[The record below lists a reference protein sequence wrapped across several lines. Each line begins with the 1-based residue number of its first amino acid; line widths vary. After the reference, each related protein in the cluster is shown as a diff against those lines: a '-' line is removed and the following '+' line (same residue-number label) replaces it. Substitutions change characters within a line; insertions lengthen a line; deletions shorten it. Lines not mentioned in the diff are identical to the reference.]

1 VADDIP
7 ARPEESPIRAAPV
20 TVPVSPAA
28 VAEILTEDGEITLP
42 AGSGADDVTVAA
54 ARHLV
59 DLVNGR
65 VQPAGTPS
73 FNSAAGTLTVPVPGS
88 TVTISAR
95 NVTSRGPRRRPSRLP
110 RARAPIRRRSGLSP
124 ASPQPAREAL
134 GSRHQR
140 PGASARA
147 GVPAAFTL
155 SPQRP
160 CRTPTRKAGQPRPGR
175 PPRGRPP
182 PFTLPGRQADE
193 EMLRALRLTLVTSV

>member
-1 VADDIP
+1 MADDIP

-140 PGASARA
+140 PGASVRA

-155 SPQRP
+155 SPNDPAGRRP
-160 CRTPTRKAGQPRPGR
+160 VKQASRAPAARPAAARPRSPSPAARPMRKCYE
-175 PPRGRPP
+175 
-182 PFTLPGRQADE
+182 L
-193 EMLRALRLTLVTSV
+193 

>member
-1 VADDIP
+1 MADDIP

-95 NVTSRGPRRRPSRLP
+95 NVTSRAPGGDPLACL
-110 RARAPIRRRSGLSP
+110 ARALQS
-124 ASPQPAREAL
+124 
-134 GSRHQR
+134 
-140 PGASARA
+140 A
-147 GVPAAFTL
+147 GVPASAQL
-155 SPQRP
+155 PRSPHARLWGVGTNVQERLPALGFLQPSPFRP
-160 CRTPTRKAGQPRPGR
+160 NDPAGRRPVKQASRAPAARPAAARPRSPSPAARPMRKCYE
-175 PPRGRPP
+175 
-182 PFTLPGRQADE
+182 L
-193 EMLRALRLTLVTSV
+193 

>member
-1 VADDIP
+1 MADDIP

-95 NVTSRGPRRRPSRLP
+95 NVTSRAPGGDPLACL
-110 RARAPIRRRSGLSP
+110 ARAPIRRRSGLSP
-124 ASPQPAREAL
+124 TSPQPAREAL

>member
-1 VADDIP
+1 MADDIP

-95 NVTSRGPRRRPSRLP
+95 NVTSRAPGGDPLACL
-110 RARAPIRRRSGLSP
+110 ARAPIRRRFR
-124 ASPQPAREAL
+124 PQP
-134 GSRHQR
+134 SF
-140 PGASARA
+140 
-147 GVPAAFTL
+147 PAARTRGFGESAPTSRSVCPRWGSCSL
-155 SPQRP
+155 HPFAQRP

>member
-7 ARPEESPIRAAPV
+7 ARPKESPIRAAPV

-110 RARAPIRRRSGLSP
+110 RARSNPP
-124 ASPQPAREAL
+124 AFRPQP
-134 GSRHQR
+134 SF
-140 PGASARA
+140 
-147 GVPAAFTL
+147 PAARTRGFGE
-155 SPQRP
+155 S
-160 CRTPTRKAGQPRPGR
+160 TPTSRSVCPRWGSCSLH
-175 PPRGRPP
+175 
-182 PFTLPGRQADE
+182 PFAPTTLPDADP
-193 EMLRALRLTLVTSV
+193 

>member
-95 NVTSRGPRRRPSRLP
+95 NVTSRAPGGDPL
-110 RARAPIRRRSGLSP
+110 ACLTRAPIRRRSGLSP

-140 PGASARA
+140 PGASVRA

-155 SPQRP
+155 SPRRP

-175 PPRGRPP
+175 PPRSPSPAARPMRKCYE
-182 PFTLPGRQADE
+182 L
-193 EMLRALRLTLVTSV
+193 